1 VHHQKTRKTL
11 GFSAMEKRLRGIED
25 WTQTD
30 EHPVVDITWEAGGES
45 VQVVEQGDGHGVA
58 SAD

>member
-1 VHHQKTRKTL
+1 
-11 GFSAMEKRLRGIED
+11 MEKRLRGIED